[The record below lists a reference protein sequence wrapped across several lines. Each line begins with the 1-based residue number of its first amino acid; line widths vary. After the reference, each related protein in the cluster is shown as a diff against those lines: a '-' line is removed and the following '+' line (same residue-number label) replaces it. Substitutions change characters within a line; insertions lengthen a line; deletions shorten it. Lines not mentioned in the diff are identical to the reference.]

1 MIEEKVKEMQTK
13 LSMRKSFLLPSTK
26 EPERNSN
33 QSGIGVVENGQFG
46 VESWHLLVL

>member
-26 EPERNSN
+26 EPERNSHH
-33 QSGIGVVENGQFG
+33 SSFGIIEN
-46 VESWHLLVL
+46 